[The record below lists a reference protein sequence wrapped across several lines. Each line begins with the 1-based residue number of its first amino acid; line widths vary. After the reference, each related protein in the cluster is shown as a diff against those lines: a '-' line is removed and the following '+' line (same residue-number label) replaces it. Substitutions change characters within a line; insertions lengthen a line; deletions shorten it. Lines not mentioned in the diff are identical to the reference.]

1 MVIEDYEPV
10 FTPILDPIENVP
22 IAYIDESGDA
32 DDVEV
37 VEDVTV
43 VTEDVSSGDDQTV
56 EPIVIAVNLETSDP
70 VVLVSYATTSD

>member
-37 VEDVTV
+37 VEDVTIV
-43 VTEDVSSGDDQTV
+43 ADEIVVSSADSEEDSV
-56 EPIVIAVNLETSDP
+56 VSPAPVVIEIDTGSSDP
-70 VVLVSYATTSD
+70 VVLV